1 MTGAGAMGAAGAAT
15 ALEEAELLLPVAEP
29 AADAAGAAVVG
40 VANRDRI
47 ERSLIC
53 GAKED

>member
-1 MTGAGAMGAAGAAT
+1 MAGAGAMGAAGAAT
-15 ALEEAELLLPVAEP
+15 ALEDAELLLPVAEP

-53 GAKED
+53 AGQ